1 MFRLFRMIL
10 TTIALVAL
18 VAACTGA
25 AAGPG
30 VATLD
35 DPGASD
41 GVGASPSPSTLTP
54 QDAALA
60 YARCMR
66 ENGVDMPDPQVV
78 TGTSGEVKIDQQGG
92 APLSK
97 EKFSAA
103 DTKCRHFMADAGPN
117 GKGPEM
123 SAEDQDKVLAF
134 AKCMREHGVDMPD
147 PDFSGGGVRIQVNS
161 GTDTNNGGPRGP
173 KDDPAFKAANDACS
187 SLLPGK
193 MGTGGS
199 SQGGPGTDSQGGQED
214 PAVNQ

>member
-1 MFRLFRMIL
+1 MFRRFQMIL

-41 GVGASPSPSTLTP
+41 AAGASPSPSALTP

-92 APLSK
+92 APVSK

-161 GTDTNNGGPRGP
+161 GTDSNNSGPRGP

-199 SQGGPGTDSQGGQED
+199 SQSGPSTESKGGTDG